1 MSQLEMQ
8 SNVALPTNNLE
19 TKNNPKYTL
28 DYSQNPKGSNLQFH
42 TKQSLFQKI
51 KKRLDILATLPS
63 VRKNKYKKELKDV
76 LEAKGIQR
84 RDFMKWAAVV
94 TASLGLPSSFAP
106 LTMKAA
112 ELAGRVPIIW
122 LHMAECTGC
131 SESLL
136 RSEDPSI
143 DSIIFDYVS
152 LEYHETIMAASGYQ
166 AEKSLEDAVQNY
178 KGRYVMMVEGGIPK
192 DTEYFLTIGAYAR
205 TGAEECRHVAEHAAA
220 IFAIGTCSSFGGVQ
234 AAAPNPTNAHPLSD
248 IIKKNVINV
257 PGCPP
262 SEKNIVGTLMYYILF
277 GEMPAIDAFHR
288 PKWAYGHRIH
298 DLCER
303 RGHFDAG
310 EFVQNFGDENVYSK
324 ENLEKIYDYK
334 KQNND
339 IYNFDF
345 DIEDILN
352 SVIDQMKDIL
362 PYISLVFLGFF
373 VVAIYTNK
381 DKRWFI
387 LGIFLTTILTNIIF
401 IVVGRTMH
409 RVVIPE
415 YILGSAIFLYFIN
428 YRKQEENK
436 DDIIKALSIFII
448 VITIIFAGEA
458 YKFNYNLEDYRNYKD
473 VIEYTNSNKQNV
485 YLYTVPALQ
494 FRYLVY
500 PVYEMPPKQAFS
512 NLRVMGGWDMFTKNY
527 YDFKERYN
535 LEGTFL
541 DLLKE
546 NVYLIDGDVVW
557 SGNYYQNYID
567 NIVLFIKEHYD
578 KDVTYEKIETF
589 DNIYVYKLREV
600 AKN

>member
-1 MSQLEMQ
+1 MLFYNFNIKLASLIQIIIFIIKLHVKIKPKTICKDSKMSQLEMQ

-248 IIKKNVINV
+248 IIKKDVINV

-310 EFVQNFGDENVYSK
+310 EFVQNFGDENAKNGYCLYKVGCKGPYTFNNCSK
-324 ENLEKIYDYK
+324 LR
-334 KQNND
+334 
-339 IYNFDF
+339 F
-345 DIEDILN
+345 N
-352 SVIDQMKDIL
+352 SHTNWPIGAGHGCIGCSEPHFWDTMSPFEVPLGNRYQTAFRGAGADKTADTIGVVLLGVTAVGIAAHAL
-362 PYISLVFLGFF
+362 ISSLV
-373 VVAIYTNK
+373 K
-381 DKRWFI
+381 
-387 LGIFLTTILTNIIF
+387 
-401 IVVGRTMH
+401 
-409 RVVIPE
+409 
-415 YILGSAIFLYFIN
+415 
-428 YRKQEENK
+428 
-436 DDIIKALSIFII
+436 
-448 VITIIFAGEA
+448 
-458 YKFNYNLEDYRNYKD
+458 
-473 VIEYTNSNKQNV
+473 
-485 YLYTVPALQ
+485 
-494 FRYLVY
+494 
-500 PVYEMPPKQAFS
+500 PK
-512 NLRVMGGWDMFTKNY
+512 
-527 YDFKERYN
+527 
-535 LEGTFL
+535 
-541 DLLKE
+541 
-546 NVYLIDGDVVW
+546 
-557 SGNYYQNYID
+557 
-567 NIVLFIKEHYD
+567 
-578 KDVTYEKIETF
+578 
-589 DNIYVYKLREV
+589 
-600 AKN
+600 